1 MNKTKQEWAIYLASQ
16 GFKLIRVRGKRAVD
30 RFWDALATSDP
41 ETIAGWFADDADLN
55 YGVVA
60 GDEWFLL
67 DIDNKSADGF
77 KAAADVLGVEVKDL
91 PNQTFAVNT
100 PSGGMHLYF
109 KSDKAYGNSASTIA
123 KGLDSRSGNGY
134 VVGPGSTLNLLNKE
148 ETETVELSYD
158 AVSDDLTINPI
169 PERLR
174 IRLSER
180 GTRAVD
186 AQQSDF
192 ESGVDLEENVTK
204 ARAMLHKRKAAV
216 EYQGGNHHTYAT
228 ACLVRDHNVNFDK
241 GLELMLEWNEFN
253 EPPWDHDKLEEIT
266 RNAYNYANRKM
277 GTKAGGMMSLDKDGS
292 VFGVSELPEGLFD
305 ELEVSNPVEKKPAK
319 PKFPIY
325 NASEI
330 YGVDLNYNYIIDKWL
345 PDKNFTIVL
354 GGRGSGKTT
363 AIIDTVCH
371 VANDMKWHGV
381 DVDPG
386 WYVVYIAG
394 EDSAGVKDRYEAW
407 CEKNKDYCRYNDEM
421 EIYEINDPNRLL
433 FVDMAIN
440 LMNESEVMEFSTIVK
455 KKLHSMLPKDGAKP
469 KVIFVID
476 TWQRMTAEAPGG
488 QSDDVS
494 MQLAVKNLT
503 ALANSLK
510 GPCLIS
516 AHPPKSDHKTMAGSG
531 IIENSSDAIWQIE
544 TLPGNIRK
552 LSVPRTKGT
561 PVGNY
566 KTYQFLTIPI
576 SGVDRFGRQRESVV
590 VHQMSGTVSSEI
602 AKNPNLVQ
610 YDQDHKQQILSLLRD
625 MLAKRQTYN
634 PFDTRPPTMAN
645 ITEMARELFMT
656 KDEILA
662 EAKFGDSDVGV
673 RDERIREDWKARIK
687 VIGLSEDELRTREKT
702 YKDGKML
709 KKADLPFYRAMESVR
724 VLTNGEGE
732 IAASGN
738 GIMWT
743 KKGNTFVLSYGK
755 VERKTIIDKMDEG
768 VKSLEQIADEQ
779 AKAEVL
785 TVDDNG
791 DVRNSEGEIVN
802 EFGEILNIE
811 TPMDERFE

>member
-1 MNKTKQEWAIYLASQ
+1 MNKTKQEWALYLASQ
-16 GFKLIRVRGKRAVD
+16 GFKLIRVLGKQAID
-30 RFWDALATSDP
+30 KAWQNGATSEP
-41 ETIAGWFADDADLN
+41 EDIAGWFADDPDLN

-77 KAAADVLGVEVKDL
+77 KAAADILGVEVKDL
-91 PNQTFAVNT
+91 PKQTFAVNT

-134 VVGPGSTLNLLNKE
+134 VVGPGSTLHLLNKE

-174 IRLSER
+174 VRLTER

-186 AQQSDF
+186 AQESDF
-192 ESGVDLEENVTK
+192 ESGVDLEENIVK

-228 ACLVRDHNVNFDK
+228 ACLVRDHNLSFDK
-241 GLELMLEWNEFN
+241 GLELMAEWNEHN

-292 VFGVSELPEGLFD
+292 VFGVSELPDGLFD
-305 ELEVSNPVEKKPAK
+305 DLEVSNPVEKKPAK

-330 YGVDLNYNYIIDKWL
+330 HGVDLNYNYIIDKWL

-371 VANDMKWHGV
+371 VANDMPWHGV

-407 CEKNKDYCRYNDEM
+407 CEKNKQHCRYNEEM

-440 LMNESEVMEFSTIVK
+440 LMNLSEVEEFSTIVK
-455 KKLHSMLPKDGAKP
+455 KKLHSILPKDAPKP

-476 TWQRMTAEAPGG
+476 TWQRMTSEAPGG

-503 ALANSLK
+503 WLANSLK

-516 AHPPKSDHKTMAGSG
+516 AHPPKSDNRTMAGSG

-544 TLPGNIRK
+544 TLPGNIRR

-561 PVGNY
+561 PVGNF

-590 VHQMSGTVSSEI
+590 VHQMSGTVSAEI

-610 YDQDHKQQILSLLRD
+610 YDRDHQQGILNLLRD

-645 ITEMARELFMT
+645 LTETARELFMS

-662 EAKFGDSDVGV
+662 EAKFGDLDVGV
-673 RDERIREDWKARIK
+673 RDEAIKADWVRRIEN
-687 VIGLSEDELRTREKT
+687 IGLKPDEMLTREQT
-702 YKDGKML
+702 YKDGKKMR
-709 KKADLPFYRAMESVR
+709 KADHPFYVAMESVR
-724 VLTNGEGE
+724 ALTNGNGE
-732 IAASGN
+732 IGSSGN
-738 GIMWT
+738 GIVWN
-743 KKGNTFVLSYGK
+743 KKGNTYVLSYGK
-755 VERKTIIDKMDEG
+755 VERKTLMDKLEDQP
-768 VKSLEQIADEQ
+768 KSLEQIEDEQ
-779 AKAEVL
+779 NKAAGL
-785 TVDDNG
+785 TIDDNG
-791 DVRNSEGEIVN
+791 DVRNADGALVN
-802 EFGEILNIE
+802 EFGELIINE
-811 TPMDERFE
+811 PSTDENFG